1 MATFSTSTTAERLLD
16 FYRRLGPMTD
26 PGRYASLFDPL
37 PHDVGELARIVQGL
51 AIHEFAAEWY
61 GVSIPE
67 QRRAESHI
75 RPVEQMLERILAL
88 DPRPL
93 AVPRPSDKRL
103 IGVCRHFMLLLVAM
117 LRAKEIPARG
127 RRGFGTYFNPGYF
140 EDHVVCEY
148 WSAAG
153 NRWLLADPQFDE
165 VWRRKLK
172 IDHDV
177 LDVPRDRF
185 LIAGDA
191 WARCRAGA
199 ADPEK
204 FGIIKGDLRGLW
216 FVADNL
222 VHDVAVL
229 NKMELLQWDM
239 WGAMP
244 RPGPSLSEAELGFF
258 DRLATLTC
266 DPDASFEELRHR
278 YQDDERLRVPETVY
292 NALLNR
298 SEDIITTTKAP
309 LTRRTP

>member
-1 MATFSTSTTAERLLD
+1 MATFSTSTTAEPLLE
-16 FYRRLGPMTD
+16 FYRRPGPMTD

-51 AIHEFAAEWY
+51 AIHEFAADWY
-61 GVSIPE
+61 GVTISE
-67 QRRAESHI
+67 QCRAESHI

-88 DPRPL
+88 DHRPL
-93 AVPRPSDKRL
+93 ATPRPPEKRL
-103 IGVCRHFMLLLVAM
+103 VGVCHHFMVLLLAM
-117 LRAKEIPARG
+117 LRAKGIPVRG

-148 WSAAG
+148 WNAAA

-165 VWRRKLK
+165 VWRSKLR

-177 LDVPRDRF
+177 LNVPRDRF
-185 LIAGDA
+185 LIADDA
-191 WARCRAGA
+191 WARCRAGT
-199 ADPEK
+199 ADPER
-204 FGIIKGDLRGLW
+204 FGIIKGNLRGLW
-216 FVADNL
+216 FVAANL

-244 RPGPSLSEAELGFF
+244 RPGQSLGDAELGFF
-258 DRLATLTC
+258 DRLATLTR
-266 DPDASFEELRHR
+266 DPDASFEELRR
-278 YQDDERLRVPETVY
+278 MYQDDERLRAPGTVY

-298 SEDIITTTKAP
+298 PEEIITTTNV
-309 LTRRTP
+309 L